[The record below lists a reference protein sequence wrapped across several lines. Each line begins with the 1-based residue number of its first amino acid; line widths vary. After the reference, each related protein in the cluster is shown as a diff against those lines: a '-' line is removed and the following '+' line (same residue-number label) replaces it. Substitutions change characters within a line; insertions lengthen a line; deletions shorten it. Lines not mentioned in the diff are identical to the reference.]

1 MPGRQ
6 RRKYMKREFS
16 KEGIQM
22 ANECEKRP
30 ASPGVMG
37 QHNLR
42 QSSPFTPVRLA
53 NMVANVERC

>member
-1 MPGRQ
+1 
-6 RRKYMKREFS
+6 MKREFS

-53 NMVANVERC
+53 NMLVNVERC